1 MREGRGKERQRRRDK
16 KKGEKRGKQ
25 LGRGKPPPPKE
36 QMEKYVTVFW

>member
-25 LGRGKPPPPKE
+25 LGRGKPPPPKNRWRN
-36 QMEKYVTVFW
+36 M